1 MRTSDGY
8 RFSLQFK
15 AQSDAHRQA
24 GEYLEHLGNK
34 KSEAVVTALIEYLQ
48 AHPEAPNSDNQV
60 HVIAAHGFSEETLSA
75 RIEDAVR
82 KIVGE
87 RSLNLQCDAQ
97 MIELGTP
104 VESPDD
110 STNALDALLS
120 GLDVFK

>member
-15 AQSDAHRQA
+15 AQSDAHRQV

-34 KSEAVVTALIEYLQ
+34 KSEAIVIALVEYLQ
-48 AHPEAPNSDNQV
+48 AHPEAPNSDNPV
-60 HVIAAHGFSEETLSA
+60 HVISAHRFTEEALNS

-82 KIVGE
+82 KIVGD
-87 RSLNLQCDAQ
+87 RNLNLPSDAQ
-97 MIELGTP
+97 MIEPGAP